1 MGSGRPRNKPCECG
15 VKLLGEGRDKAGRR
29 AVRCSRCRRVWSIDV
44 YIPPIR
50 RVGRMPKGDSLAI
63 QKIGRFQNETDY
75 DVAVMEQEFQFKKNR
90 RGGKTMPDPTDTVK
104 IEGTVIR
111 LRPEEADRFLEM
123 QRRKRLSGECGPD
136 VESPLIGVKIQA
148 AG

>member
-1 MGSGRPRNKPCECG
+1 MGSGRPRNKPCDCG
-15 VKLLGEGRDKAGRR
+15 VKLLANGRDKAGRR
-29 AVRCSRCRRVWSIDV
+29 AVRCSRCRRTWSIDI
-44 YIPPIR
+44 YQGRIN
-50 RVGRMPKGDSLAI
+50 RVGRMPKSDSLAL
-63 QKIGRFQNETDY
+63 QKVGRFQHDPDD

-90 RGGKTMPDPTDTVK
+90 RGGKPLPEPTDTVK